1 LEYLKHNLRSCQ
13 IVLSKPIN
21 KKRADAIA
29 LCQIRHFGERKE
41 KKKEVKDEEVE
52 REAL

>member
-1 LEYLKHNLRSCQ
+1 
-13 IVLSKPIN
+13 
-21 KKRADAIA
+21 

-52 REAL
+52 REALWSLQYAYIRCSCGCGWQFNGF